1 MDAPAL
7 RVPRDE
13 GEALRRQLAQAG
25 LLRTDLAIGRDGDHL
40 LLPLTEEDP
49 DLDLD
54 HPIVEADLEVRERG
68 PDSYRDLL
76 DLPED
81 LQAKLP
87 SSFDRVGHVVIV
99 KIPEPLE
106 PHAEAVAEAL
116 LEATPPARTVA
127 ADRGVKG
134 PHRVRD
140 LEVLAGDPDTETTHV
155 EHGVRLRV
163 DPAKVYFSP
172 RLATERHRVA
182 GLVEPGEFVADLFA
196 GVGPFAYQVARHA
209 DPERIVAADVNPAAV
224 AYLRENRGL
233 NDAGDVVEVREGDA
247 ADVGPSLEGADRVIM
262 NLPHG
267 AAEYLEA
274 ALEAAEPPATLHYHV
289 ILDPETLEE
298 HLDDLR
304 GRAQAE
310 GYRLV
315 ERRRRRVRQYSQW
328 EDHVAVDLAVGRG

>member
-1 MDAPAL
+1 MESPAL
-7 RVPRDE
+7 RVPREE
-13 GEALRRQLAQAG
+13 GEAVRRELARAG
-25 LLRTDLAIGRDGDHL
+25 LLRTDLVIRGDGDHL
-40 LLPLTEEDP
+40 LVPLVEASP

-54 HPIVEADLEVRERG
+54 HPVVTASFEVRETG

-76 DLPED
+76 DLPQD
-81 LQAKLP
+81 LQDQLP
-87 SSFDRVGHVVIV
+87 TSFDRVGDVVIV
-99 KIPEPLE
+99 KVPEPLE
-106 PHAEAVAEAL
+106 ARSQAIAEAL
-116 LEATPPARTVA
+116 LEATPSARTVA

-163 DPAKVYFSP
+163 DPARVYFSP

-182 GLVEPGEFVADLFA
+182 ELVGEGEVVADLFA
-196 GVGPFAYQVARHA
+196 GVGPFTYQIARHA
-209 DPERIVAADVNPAAV
+209 APARVVASDVNPAAV
-224 AYLRENRGL
+224 EYLRENRDR

-247 ADVGPSLEGADRVIM
+247 AEVGPSLAGADRVIM

-274 ALEAAEPPATLHYHV
+274 ALEAADPPATIHYHV
-289 ILDPETLEE
+289 ILEPEVLEE
-298 HLDDLR
+298 HLDGLR
-304 GRAQAE
+304 ERARAE